1 MNYRQ
6 AKIVLRASIFL
17 LILLCCAGIYRCTRP
32 PMENLPMESA
42 PIIAEQPKVPA
53 PPTPKPT
60 DSISLKRLNISAKV
74 RNHSAQFNDLN
85 DAHLVYADSVGI
97 KPISTLRDIM
107 QIDKPIVLVKS
118 CDEYTLD
125 KLSHS
130 YPYLVEPAALLL
142 HDIGAE
148 FNRKLQLQG
157 GGKYK
162 LKVTSVLRTKESVN
176 RLKRNNIN
184 STQNSAHLYGTTFD
198 ISYVDFPEGM
208 GNIHKHTD
216 GDLKNLLAEV
226 LLEFKE
232 QGRCL
237 VKFERKQGCFHITS
251 TGK

>member
-17 LILLCCAGIYRCTRP
+17 LILLCCVGIYRCTRP
-32 PMENLPMESA
+32 PMEDLPIETAS
-42 PIIAEQPKVPA
+42 PVAEQK
-53 PPTPKPT
+53 KGSSIKN

-85 DAHLVYADSVGI
+85 DAHLVFADSVGI
-97 KPISTLRDIM
+97 KPIGTLRDIM
-107 QIDKPIVLVKS
+107 RIDKPIVMIKS
-118 CDEYTLD
+118 CDEYTVD

-157 GGKYK
+157 GGKYR

-176 RLKRNNIN
+176 RLKRNNVN

>member
-17 LILLCCAGIYRCTRP
+17 LILLCCVQIYRCTRP
-32 PMENLPMESA
+32 SGENSPAEVTATL
-42 PIIAEQPKVPA
+42 AEQPKATA
-53 PPTPKPT
+53 PRKDTV
-60 DSISLKRLNISAKV
+60 SVRRLNISAKV
-74 RNHSAQFNDLN
+74 RSHSVQFNDLN
-85 DAHLVYADSVGI
+85 DAHIACAVRIGI
-97 KPISTLRDIM
+97 KPIGGLRDIM
-107 QIDKPIVLVKS
+107 KIDKPIVGIKS
-118 CDEYTLD
+118 CDDYTVDNLR
-125 KLSHS
+125 HS

-148 FNRKLQLQG
+148 FNRRLRQQG
-157 GGKYK
+157 GGNYK
-162 LKVTSVLRTKESVN
+162 LKVTSVLRTTESVS
-176 RLKRNNIN
+176 RLKRNNVN

-198 ISYVDFPEGM
+198 ISYVDFPEGI

-226 LLEFKE
+226 LLDFKE
-232 QGRCL
+232 QERCL

>member
-17 LILLCCAGIYRCTRP
+17 LVLLCCVGIYRCTHP
-32 PMENLPMESA
+32 HSEVIPETPTTTNA
-42 PIIAEQPKVPA
+42 NQPDVTVTKDTA
-53 PPTPKPT
+53 DIK
-60 DSISLKRLNISAKV
+60 KLNISAKV

-85 DAHLVYADSVGI
+85 DVHLVYADSIGI

-107 QIDKPIVLVKS
+107 KIDKPIVRIKS
-118 CDEYTLD
+118 CDEYTVD
-125 KLSHS
+125 KLYHS

-148 FNRKLQLQG
+148 FNRKLELQG
-157 GGKYK
+157 GGKYR
-162 LKVTSVLRTKESVN
+162 LKVTSVLRTQESVN
-176 RLKRNNIN
+176 RLKRNNVN

-198 ISYVDFPEGM
+198 ISYVNFPEGM

-216 GDLKNLLAEV
+216 GDLKNLLSEV

>member
-17 LILLCCAGIYRCTRP
+17 LILLCCVGIYRCTHP
-32 PMENLPMESA
+32 STENSLLEDATPV
-42 PIIAEQPKVPA
+42 AEQPEITA
-53 PPTPKPT
+53 APTPMTT
-60 DSISLKRLNISAKV
+60 DSISIKRLNISAKV

-85 DAHLVYADSVGI
+85 DAHLVFADSVGI
-97 KPISTLRDIM
+97 KPISTSRDIM
-107 QIDKPIVLVKS
+107 RIDKPIVMIKS
-118 CDEYTLD
+118 CDEYTVD
-125 KLSHS
+125 KLYHS

-157 GGKYK
+157 GGKYR

-176 RLKRNNIN
+176 RLKRNNVN